1 MKIDIIT
8 TTILNGQKSVKIEN
22 NVDKNN
28 DIRVEMLKDI
38 NSCFKSWQILD
49 YNFAYECGQTKCGYK
64 IVKTIRQHKETKE
77 TVITEF
83 NYR

>member
-8 TTILNGQKSVKIEN
+8 TTILNGQKSITTEKNI
-22 NVDKNN
+22 DKRN

-38 NSCFKSWQILD
+38 KGCFNAWRILD
-49 YNFAYECGQTKCGYK
+49 YYFDYECGQTKYGYK
-64 IVKTIRQHKETKE
+64 VVKTIRQHKETKE

-83 NYR
+83 NYN

>member
-8 TTILNGQKSVKIEN
+8 TTILNGQKSVTTEKNI
-22 NVDKNN
+22 DKNN

-38 NSCFKSWQILD
+38 NGCFKSWKILD
-49 YNFAYECGQTKCGYK
+49 YNFDYECSQTKYGYK
-64 IVKTIRQHKETKE
+64 VVKTIRQHKETKE

-83 NYR
+83 NYN